1 MESVSGVDI
10 SMNTLNRKE
19 SKMRFLSHQL
29 SRKIRTFLIA
39 AVAAVLVQGFLLA
52 EDFAPKVK
60 PPKNMSNRSYWI
72 KTMSE
77 WKVPSTEEVGAPAYP
92 GAFIV
97 QMNGPTQM
105 ESNGTKL
112 TTLPIVILETEDEP
126 AKVAAFYKEKLTGW
140 KYENKFGM
148 FDVFWKGGEDFN
160 FMDID
165 QAATRVNI
173 IIQEPITSDSDRMMP
188 TSKARIQIVY
198 NPSK

>member
-1 MESVSGVDI
+1 
-10 SMNTLNRKE
+10 
-19 SKMRFLSHQL
+19 MRFFSHQP
-29 SRKIRTFLIA
+29 SNKIHAVLLA
-39 AVAAVLVQGFLLA
+39 AVAAVLFQGFLLA
-52 EDFAPKVK
+52 EDFAPKVN
-60 PPKNMSNRSYWI
+60 PPKKMSNRSYWV

-77 WKVPSTEEVGAPAYP
+77 WEVPSTEEVGAPAYP
-92 GAFIV
+92 GALIV
-97 QMNGPTQM
+97 QLNGPTQI
-105 ESNGTKL
+105 ESNGEKL
-112 TTLPIVILETEDEP
+112 ATLPIIILESEDEP

-173 IIQEPITSDSDRMMP
+173 IIQEPIKSDPDRMMP

-198 NPSK
+198 DPSK